1 MTNPDDDLK
10 KELAIRAQIIILS
23 SFSLGLQ
30 LAFPLQVAITI
41 AQARFE
47 CSTQLITWSKYLL
60 KLFSL
65 Y

>member
-47 CSTQLITWSKYLL
+47 CSTQLIT
-60 KLFSL
+60 
-65 Y
+65 